1 MSRTSAPVP
10 MQHQTSAP
18 STLALEAV
26 DRFLRALPDSDHSAG
41 HVATC
46 FHEHISALSRADLP
60 PSAQD
65 AWNHVTRLLRTPAD
79 KPIPDKAVLAIR
91 SWPQSRANDLT
102 THIRHL
108 RAALEKVEND
118 RLEDEIRDKIRR
130 HYL

>member
-1 MSRTSAPVP
+1 
-10 MQHQTSAP
+10 MQHHP
-18 STLALEAV
+18 SSPCTLALEAV
-26 DRFLRALPDSDHSAG
+26 DHFLRALADSDHSAERI
-41 HVATC
+41 AAC
-46 FHEHISALSRADLP
+46 FHEHISTLPQADLP

-65 AWNHVTRLLRTPAD
+65 AWNHVTHLLRTPAD

-91 SWPQSRANDLT
+91 SWPQSRVNELM

-118 RLEDEIRDKIRR
+118 RLEDEIRDTIRR